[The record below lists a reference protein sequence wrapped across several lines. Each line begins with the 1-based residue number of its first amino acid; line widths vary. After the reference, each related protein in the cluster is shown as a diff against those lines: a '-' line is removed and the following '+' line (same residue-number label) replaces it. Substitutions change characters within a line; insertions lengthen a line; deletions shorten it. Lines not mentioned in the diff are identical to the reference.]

1 MVYLYRLGFVIIRWI
16 GSLGISRRGISPLS
30 FDCLPVHDPL
40 IHVDTS
46 SDDDV
51 RLFALIEN
59 DQKKASIPA
68 GRVMGISTA

>member
-1 MVYLYRLGFVIIRWI
+1 MDWVSRGFPV
-16 GSLGISRRGISPLS
+16 RGISPLS